1 MTQLLTAQGRRLEWR
16 HWGPSPEDA
25 PTIALLHEGLGCL
38 ALWRD
43 FPERLAA
50 ATGLGVMAWSRAGY
64 GRSDPIDLPRPM
76 DYLTREATLAL
87 PQVLAAT
94 GFRRGVLMGHSDG
107 GTIAAEYAGR
117 VDDPRVRG
125 IVVMAPHFFTE
136 RAGLAE
142 IAVACDAYRAGGLK
156 ARLAKYHAHP
166 DVAFHGW
173 ADTWQNPD
181 FADWNIED
189 VLDRLR
195 VPVLAIQGKGDQ
207 YATLRQIE
215 VIRDRAPVPVE
226 LLALDDCRHAPH
238 QDQPERVLA
247 AVAGFCARLDLD

>member
-1 MTQLLTAQGRRLEWR
+1 MRQYLTAQGRRLEWQ
-16 HWGPSPEDA
+16 HWGPAPDAA
-25 PTIALLHEGLGCL
+25 PTIALLHEGLGSL
-38 ALWRD
+38 GLWRD

-50 ATGLGVMAWSRAGY
+50 ATGLGVTAWSRAGY
-64 GRSDPIDLPRPM
+64 GRSDPADLPRPM
-76 DYLTREATLAL
+76 DYLTREAVQAL
-87 PQVLAAT
+87 PEVLAAT
-94 GFRRGVLMGHSDG
+94 GFREGVLMGHSDG
-107 GTIAAEYAGR
+107 ATIAAEYAGR
-117 VDDPRVRG
+117 VEDPRIRG

-136 RAGLAE
+136 PHGLAQ
-142 IAVACDAYRAGGLK
+142 IAVARGAYLSGDLK
-156 ARLAKYHAHP
+156 ARLARHHDHP

-173 ADTWQNPD
+173 AGTWLNPD
-181 FADWNIED
+181 FAGWNIED

-215 VIRDRAPVPVE
+215 VIRSRAPVPVD

-247 AVAGFCARLDLD
+247 ATAAFCARLGLA